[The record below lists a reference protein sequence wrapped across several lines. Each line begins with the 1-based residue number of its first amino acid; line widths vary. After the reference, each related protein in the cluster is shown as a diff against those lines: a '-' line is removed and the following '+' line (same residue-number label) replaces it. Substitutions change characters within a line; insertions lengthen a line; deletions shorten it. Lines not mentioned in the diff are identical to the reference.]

1 MRVKITEIDEV
12 SQYFGKKEII
22 GLTLEVDGEIKPCSF
37 ASQGFYRAN
46 FKNSDVDCIYGF
58 KYIEVPEIRGHM
70 HNVEPSIM
78 SELGRFDTFADWLNA
93 RFNHGCVGLLPQPKK
108 KSCLQ
113 KIRGYDGLEKEKDG
127 YMKQGFELAGK
138 LAEALRDRDLHARTA
153 DNWMAKAKHANVI
166 AEQVLWDNATIGRR
180 LKFSVGH
187 NHIEIV
193 VGNPTTY
200 IQNVNLENP
209 ADQWNISRC
218 SHKDSYDWK
227 IGVIKALDNLCDEVT
242 YTKKLRRDLR
252 KALAKKYPEVF
263 EVTK

>member
-37 ASQGFYRAN
+37 TSQGFYRAN

-70 HNVEPSIM
+70 HNVEPSVM

-108 KSCLQ
+108 KSWLQ
-113 KIRGYDGLEKEKDG
+113 KIRGYDDLERQRNQFRSKSDMMIKETMQLKSA
-127 YMKQGFELAGK
+127 LS
-138 LAEALRDRDLHARTA
+138 EALCDRDFNARTA
-153 DNWMAKAKHANVI
+153 DIWQGRLVN
-166 AEQVLWDNATIGRR
+166 QNALLGKR
-180 LKFSVGH
+180 LKFSVSH
-187 NHIEIV
+187 NHITII
-193 VGNPTTY
+193 VGNPVTY
-200 IQNVNLENP
+200 I
-209 ADQWNISRC
+209 DNIEHVEDGFNIFKCVSIC
-218 SHKDSYDWK
+218 SKKDVYDWK
-227 IGVIKALDNLCDEVT
+227 KGVIQSLENLCNEA
-242 YTKKLRRDLR
+242 KFSKELRRDLR